1 MEDKKMKDVKEL
13 QEMLVPIDVSKYFH
27 KATIVGPNGTVLEDP
42 FEIDI
47 YQEGLQKLL
56 DKIKQ
61 NSNGSKPRVIFAMEP
76 TSYYHELLLEQLGKL
91 GHEIQLI
98 NPNATAKIRSLDY
111 DHIKTDDIDLK
122 VLQRAIEMGKGRVV
136 QPKDKDIQR
145 LRLIT
150 RQRIRRGK
158 FIKRLKTQIHYHL
171 DALWPG
177 FVNRYD
183 RTKGLVWNIWESKMA
198 WAIMQVC
205 PNPKKV
211 AKMMPKQLIS
221 LFHKHKV
228 TGIGLFRAKKI
239 ISHAQSAIHRA
250 CYFPE
255 IRNNLKQDLQ
265 LLHHLNTIVSD
276 LENKAIKALP
286 PEAALI
292 ASIKGISPFFAA
304 AFLAEI
310 ESISKFATPKKL
322 IKYTGLSISIKK
334 SGMFESKNNHFN
346 KVGNRHLRFIVMMM
360 ARSVARCHPDFSAH
374 FEKFKQRG
382 MKDCSAIGCVA
393 TKLLKTIHGMLT
405 KKVEY
410 SSMEFN
416 KKR

>member
-1 MEDKKMKDVKEL
+1 MQDAKKL
-13 QEMLVPIDVSKYFH
+13 NEMLIPIDVSKYFH
-27 KATIVGPNGTVLEDP
+27 KATIVGPHGEILEDP

-56 DKIKQ
+56 EKLEH
-61 NSNGSKPRVIFAMEP
+61 NRNGSKSKVIFALEP
-76 TSYYHELLLEQLGKL
+76 TSYYHEILMEQLGKL

-98 NPNATAKIRSLDY
+98 NPNATARVRRLDY

-122 VLQRAIEMGKGRVV
+122 VLTRAVEMGKGRVV
-136 QPKDKDIQR
+136 KPKDQDIQR

-183 RTKGLVWNIWESKMA
+183 RKKGLVWNIWDSKMA

-205 PNPKKV
+205 PNPKKI
-211 AKMMPKQLIS
+211 AKMMPKQIIE
-221 LFHKHKV
+221 LFKQHKV
-228 TGIGLFRAKKI
+228 SGIGPFRAKKI
-239 ISHAQSAIHRA
+239 IAHAQSVIHRS

-276 LENKAIKALP
+276 LENKAIKAIP

-304 AFLAEI
+304 AFIAEI
-310 ESISKFATPKKL
+310 ESITKFATPKQL

-334 SGMFESKNNHFN
+334 SGMYESRCNHFN
-346 KVGNRHLRFIVMMM
+346 KVGNRHLRFITMMM
-360 ARSVARCHPDFSAH
+360 ARSVARCHPDFKTH

-382 MKDCSAIGCVA
+382 MKDRSAIGCVA
-393 TKLLKTIHGMLT
+393 TKLLKTIYNMLT

-410 SSMEFN
+410 SSVEFN